1 MLRALE
7 YNEELLDYPLWHV
20 ELSERRTCVA
30 ENAEGTFLVLFTSPS
45 RAYGFIERQALG
57 AGDPAAPALYSISR
71 AEFMTRAEWSAA
83 GGARG
88 VVVDPQSDGRIG
100 SIIEFQ
106 VDPGEA
112 PGPGHLA

>member
-1 MLRALE
+1 MLRAPE

-20 ELSERRTCVA
+20 ELSERRACVA

-45 RAYGFIERQALG
+45 RAYDFIERQALG
-57 AGDPAAPALYSISR
+57 AGDPAAPTLYSISR
-71 AEFMTRAEWSAA
+71 DEFMARAERSAA

-88 VVVDPQSDGRIG
+88 VVVDPQSDGGIG

-106 VDPGEA
+106 VQAGE
-112 PGPGHLA
+112 GPEKQHLA